1 MNGNTS
7 FEVEASAEAEIGTIV
22 ILKKDG
28 VDSGTYP
35 MLEGTG
41 PWKFGQNPDCDL
53 RIKVIESDKSQ
64 F

>member
-7 FEVEASAEAEIGTIV
+7 FEVEADTDAEIGTIV

-41 PWKFGQNPDCDL
+41 PWKFGFGADRDL
-53 RIKVIESDKSQ
+53 GIKVTE
-64 F
+64 